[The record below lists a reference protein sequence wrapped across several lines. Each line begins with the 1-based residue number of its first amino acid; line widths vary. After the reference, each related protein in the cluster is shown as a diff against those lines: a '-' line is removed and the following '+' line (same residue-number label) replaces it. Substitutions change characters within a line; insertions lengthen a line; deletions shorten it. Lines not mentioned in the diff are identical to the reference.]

1 MKRKIRLMVKMK
13 EFAIIAS
20 KIKNQQ
26 KGGKMQDN
34 LKSAQ
39 RSATN
44 TSLSDQ
50 PKKFEQFLVQQLY
63 IKFILIKLK
72 KM

>member
-1 MKRKIRLMVKMK
+1 MKSIDTKRNGDFYLRVKMK

-26 KGGKMQDN
+26 KGEKMQDN

-39 RSATN
+39 
-44 TSLSDQ
+44 
-50 PKKFEQFLVQQLY
+50 
-63 IKFILIKLK
+63 
-72 KM
+72 